1 MPLKF
6 EELKILQAS
15 ETISDDLWNEVY
27 QWDPF
32 ARDVVGKQITRAA
45 DSIGANIAEAYG
57 RFHFGEKVQFLYYAR
72 GSLFETKYWLNR
84 IKERHLLEENLVRNY
99 SSKLSEL
106 ARQLN
111 KFISD
116 LKTQQRNIRT
126 NEKTL
131 SEDSGKFNSNQQNG
145 SSSTRFEEEDL

>member
-6 EELKILQAS
+6 VELKILQAS

-57 RFHFGEKVQFLYYAR
+57 RFHFGEKVPFLYYAR

-145 SSSTRFEEEDL
+145 SSSTLFEEEDL